1 MDKFIPVCEPMLA
14 GNELKYVTD
23 AVSTG
28 WISSSGTY
36 VNEFEKQFAAYCG
49 CQYGVAVCNGT
60 IALHLALLAL
70 GIKEGD
76 EVIVPTFT
84 MIASA
89 FAICYTGAKPVFVDA
104 DPETWNIDVTKIEE
118 KITPRTRAIMPV
130 HIFGKMC
137 DMTAIEAI
145 AKKYNL
151 YIIEDAAESH
161 GAEHKGKKAGAY
173 SDIAAFS
180 FFANKNITTGEGG
193 MVVTNDPAIYDR
205 ARYFKNVCFPVN
217 GPRNY
222 QHDDI
227 GYNYRMSNVVAAIG
241 LAQVERADYY
251 KELRIRNHQYYR
263 QYLQDVPGVI
273 FQAEPAEDC
282 VDVCWMNTIVVDPAQ
297 YGHTKDELIAYL
309 KEQKVDTRLLF
320 TGMHRQK
327 AMRDFGCDCSG
338 AYPVSDWLTENG
350 FYLPSAS
357 SLDEKTIAEICDLIR
372 NFAK

>member
-1 MDKFIPVCEPMLA
+1 METFIPVCEPMLA

-36 VNEFEKQFAAYCG
+36 VNEFEKQFAAYSG
-49 CQYGVAVCNGT
+49 CKYGVAVCNGT

-76 EVIVPTFT
+76 EVILPTFT

-89 FAICYTGAKPVFVDA
+89 FAVCYTGAKPVFVDA
-104 DPETWNIDVTKIEE
+104 DPKTWNIDVTKIEE
-118 KITPRTRAIMPV
+118 KITPRTKAIMPV

-145 AKKYNL
+145 AKKHNL
-151 YIIEDAAESH
+151 YIIEDAAEAH
-161 GAEHKGKKAGAY
+161 GAEHKGKKAGSY
-173 SDIAAFS
+173 SDISAFS

-193 MVVTNDPAIYDR
+193 MVLTSDEEIWNR

-241 LAQVERADYY
+241 LAQVERADFY
-251 KELRIRNHQYYR
+251 KELRIRNHQLYR
-263 QYLQDVPGVI
+263 QYLKDVPGII
-273 FQAEPAEDC
+273 FQAEPEEGC
-282 VDVCWMNTIVVDPAQ
+282 VDVCWMNTIVIDPAQ

-309 KEQKVDTRLLF
+309 KSEKVDTRLLF

-327 AMRDFGCDCSG
+327 ALKDFGCDCSG
-338 AYPVSDWLTENG
+338 DYPVCDWLTENG

-357 SLDEKTIAEICDLIR
+357 SLTEDTIKDICELIK